1 MSILHF
7 YTRTLPRCEFGPCSK
22 PASVEVCGTGNV
34 PYGYFCDVHGAAKV
48 KSLTAF
54 WDGQHTD
61 EQKRQLANQ

>member
-1 MSILHF
+1 MSALHF
-7 YTRTLPRCEFGPCSK
+7 YTRALPRCQECPK

-34 PYGYFCDVHGAAKV
+34 VYGYFCAGHGTKKV

-54 WDGQHTD
+54 WNAQDAE